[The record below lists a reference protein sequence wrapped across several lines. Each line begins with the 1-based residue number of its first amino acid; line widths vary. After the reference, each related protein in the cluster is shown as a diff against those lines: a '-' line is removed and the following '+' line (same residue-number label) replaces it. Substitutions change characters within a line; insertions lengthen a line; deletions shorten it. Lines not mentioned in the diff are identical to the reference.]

1 MICDIIMNL
10 LKKFPNEFKY
20 KHLSYGLVKHIM
32 KVVDETENLIDIE
45 NSISISNSAE
55 DLIMLLHGEVTFLKI
70 MLGIVYIILKQKMTT
85 GKEAANWMITILTY
99 W

>member
-1 MICDIIMNL
+1 MMICDIIMNL

-70 MLGIVYIILKQKMTT
+70 MLGIVYIILK
-85 GKEAANWMITILTY
+85 
-99 W
+99 